1 MSKLEK
7 ESEKAK
13 ARLEIDG
20 VIVDCWSALILV
32 SQGRCLG
39 KPASFLLFQLPS
51 LSNSWPNLATWT
63 HFSIFFLPLA
73 NLSSCIH
80 PSQNPSPLI
89 FFLSYYWGLVP
100 LSIFLSFHLFLQTS
114 QASCREQWTGKEQ
127 REMGE
132 SATSLR
138 VRGESAAGQGVG
150 ERGQSRIAFSF
161 SNPLLNN
168 RDYCACSCSYR
179 QTQRRI

>member
-63 HFSIFFLPLA
+63 HFSIFFFTSCQPFLLYSSQSKS
-73 NLSSCIH
+73 LSSYLLSVVLLRPRPTEH
-80 PSQNPSPLI
+80 LPFFPS
-89 FFLSYYWGLVP
+89 LSSNESG
-100 LSIFLSFHLFLQTS
+100 FM
-114 QASCREQWTGKEQ
+114 Q
-127 REMGE
+127 R
-132 SATSLR
+132 AVDWKR
-138 VRGESAAGQGVG
+138 AAGDGW
-150 ERGQSRIAFSF
+150 ERNQPAGQRWVCSRTGGRREGPVQNCF
-161 SNPLLNN
+161 LLFKP
-168 RDYCACSCSYR
+168 AP
-179 QTQRRI
+179 QQ